1 MQYMVRTV
9 PVFQPLS
16 SSLIQVKTRAT
27 FFNCLRMSVTK
38 NLRRVVLEFHRTGTK
53 KWSTI
58 DSISQNEESKIA
70 FDYAMILHNN
80 KFTHGVLFQR
90 DRLFEA

>member
-1 MQYMVRTV
+1 
-9 PVFQPLS
+9 
-16 SSLIQVKTRAT
+16 
-27 FFNCLRMSVTK
+27 MSITK

-70 FDYAMILHNN
+70 YDYAMILHNN
-80 KFTHGVLFQR
+80 KFKHMVYYFKEIDYLKHKTQEKNFENNIKQER
-90 DRLFEA
+90 DFDKKFTA